1 MTDPSLLLVEDNP
14 DDIALAQRAVTR
26 GGIRANLV
34 VARTGKEAW
43 DLLNASARLKQQP
56 KAVFLDLNM
65 PEWSGFD
72 LLQRVRASHPIASL
86 PMIVLTTSSEPA
98 DVERSYKLGAN
109 SFVTKPLDFK
119 QFSDVF
125 AAMSAYWG
133 GINETI

>member
-1 MTDPSLLLVEDNP
+1 MTEPSLLLVEDNP

-34 VARTGKEAW
+34 VARSGKEAL
-43 DLLNASARLKQQP
+43 DLLNASARLQHQP

-72 LLQRVRASHPIASL
+72 LLERVRASSPIASI

-98 DVERSYKLGAN
+98 DVERSYQLGAN
-109 SFVTKPLDFK
+109 SFVTKPMDFK
-119 QFSDVF
+119 QFADVF
-125 AAMSAYWG
+125 ASMSAYWA

>member
-34 VARTGKEAW
+34 VARSGKEAW
-43 DLLNASARLKQQP
+43 DLLHASVRLQHQP

-72 LLQRVRASHPIASL
+72 LLERVRADSPMAAI

-119 QFSDVF
+119 QFADVF
-125 AAMSAYWG
+125 ANMSAYWA

>member
-34 VARTGKEAW
+34 VARSGKEAW
-43 DLLNASARLKQQP
+43 DLLNASVRLQQQP

-72 LLQRVRASHPIASL
+72 LLERVRANSPMAAI
-86 PMIVLTTSSEPA
+86 PMIVLTTSGEPA

-109 SFVTKPLDFK
+109 SF
-119 QFSDVF
+119 
-125 AAMSAYWG
+125 
-133 GINETI
+133 